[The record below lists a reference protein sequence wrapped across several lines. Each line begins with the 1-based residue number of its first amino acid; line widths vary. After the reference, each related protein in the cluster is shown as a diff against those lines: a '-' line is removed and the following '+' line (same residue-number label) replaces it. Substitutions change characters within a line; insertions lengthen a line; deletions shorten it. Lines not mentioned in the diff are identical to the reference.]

1 MTTFEKTIREKLEP
15 ILPKHVQLLDF
26 DENKKQFTVK
36 TKNGLRDY
44 VYFRIFQKIKYNI
57 WYTRT
62 GLPQWPGDG
71 MSYERYRPMTNT
83 EIALAKSWK

>member
-36 TKNGLRDY
+36 IKTGLRDY
-44 VYFRIFQKIKYNI
+44 VYFRIFQKIKYTI
-57 WYTRT
+57 GYTRI
-62 GLPQWPGDG
+62 GLPWFPGDG
-71 MSYERYRPMTNT
+71 MSYERYEAIN
-83 EIALAKSWK
+83 I